1 MSTGGELRFMSATY
15 GIMRA
20 AGFPFQA
27 VRVVRDVELT
37 IAVIHRSL
45 IRWSQ
50 HKKKGPTLK
59 ESYRSTLGSRQRVSK
74 HPCRMRPPLQQDPC
88 SYATSTLWGPLAI
101 GHCRLLRNLSG
112 QICGLW

>member
-27 VRVVRDVELT
+27 MRVVRDVELT

-50 HKKKGPTLK
+50 HKKK
-59 ESYRSTLGSRQRVSK
+59 
-74 HPCRMRPPLQQDPC
+74 
-88 SYATSTLWGPLAI
+88 
-101 GHCRLLRNLSG
+101 
-112 QICGLW
+112 